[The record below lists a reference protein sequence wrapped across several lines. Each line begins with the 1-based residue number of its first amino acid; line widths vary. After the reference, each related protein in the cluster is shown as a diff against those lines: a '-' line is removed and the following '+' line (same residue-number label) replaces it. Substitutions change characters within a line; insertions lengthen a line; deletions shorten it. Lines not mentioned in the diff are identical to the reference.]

1 LTKNYNTKG
10 DDERK
15 ETIVVDD
22 DDDEI
27 DPFSTTLYL
36 LLVEKINNAQ

>member
-1 LTKNYNTKG
+1 LTKNYDRKG

-15 ETIVVDD
+15 EMI

-27 DPFSTTLYL
+27 DPFSTATYYS
-36 LLVEKINNAQ
+36 